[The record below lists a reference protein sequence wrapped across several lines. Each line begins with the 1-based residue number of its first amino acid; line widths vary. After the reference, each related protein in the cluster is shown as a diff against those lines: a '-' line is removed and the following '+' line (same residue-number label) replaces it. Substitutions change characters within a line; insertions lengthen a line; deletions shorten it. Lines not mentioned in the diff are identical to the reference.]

1 MTQRKYGKNDWK
13 IALGILIIGLPWWAY
28 EMYQIKNPSPER
40 QKEQEAKI
48 RAQLDKEAERSRLD
62 EQRAAL
68 AQEIQRLMT
77 ESLQQCI
84 NARDADAVKFGGN
97 LALVRYAECLQKH
110 KTKFGIK

>member
-13 IALGILIIGLPWWAY
+13 IALGIVIAGLAWYAY
-28 EMYQIKNPSPER
+28 EMDQLKNPSPER
-40 QKEQEAKI
+40 QAEQDAKI

-68 AQEIQRLMT
+68 AQEIQRLMA